1 MRKIDEKEQNTEPTA
16 PLDSDHFVPDTGD
29 TSEDDGMVAGG
40 GDSDADTDDTGA
52 ESEESEDDESEDD
65 DSDGE
70 DDGSMSSSGSK
81 PPPNREKLE
90 EFRAHRQDLKGMD
103 PLSKQKR
110 NA

>member
-1 MRKIDEKEQNTEPTA
+1 MRKIKEKAQDAEPTT
-16 PLDSDHFVPDTGD
+16 PLDSDHFVPDTGN

-40 GDSDADTDDTGA
+40 GCSDADPDDTGA
-52 ESEESEDDESEDD
+52 ESEESEDNDSN

-90 EFRAHRQDLKGMD
+90 EFCAHCQEDLKGVD
-103 PLSKQKR
+103 
-110 NA
+110 